1 MQNLHP
7 CNPRPHLLSANS
19 VVHALSELE
28 PTTRSPS
35 EIWRLLTERFVV
47 DLDTVAKVL
56 PSAEPETMWLPART

>member
-1 MQNLHP
+1 
-7 CNPRPHLLSANS
+7 